1 MVRSLQL
8 PSHHRTGTRE
18 GLEGDN
24 GAWRPLCPEGGLHV
38 QRARWESIVQAL
50 SAPPQRV
57 HGNVHGGNLLT
68 DGQEVT
74 GIIDCDHLQLAP
86 RGYDLDCMAFGVRWR
101 LDGNQPSQPV
111 DRATPFITRHLL
123 TGYDAVSRL
132 TRQENDDLPAL
143 ALFTAASAFDGHED
157 LVKWVFDSVGLG
169 RWGSGGSARPI
180 TPLGSSGHPAHKV
193 AVRAPSV
200 IKRQPAGRHRQ
211 WRLWVRRRR
220 PAGNSRETTRTARTR
235 TRQAGQLHRGGTA
248 DSASQ
253 GGRGP
258 AACTQTRLT
267 LHNVYY
273 RRLTRGSCSSC
284 KNSRHSSWKP

>member
-1 MVRSLQL
+1 VSK
-8 PSHHRTGTRE
+8 
-18 GLEGDN
+18 D
-24 GAWRPLCPEGGLHV
+24 
-38 QRARWESIVQAL
+38 
-50 SAPPQRV
+50 
-57 HGNVHGGNLLT
+57 VHGGNLLT

-86 RGYDLDCMAFGVRWR
+86 RGYDLDCMAFGGRWR

-143 ALFTAASAFDGHED
+143 ALFTAASAFDGHEG
-157 LVKWVFDSVGLG
+157 LVKWVFDSVDLG

-180 TPLGSSGHPAHKV
+180 TPLGSSGHAAHEV
-193 AVRAPSV
+193 AVRASSV

-220 PAGNSRETTRTARTR
+220 PSSQLTGNSPHGQDENAPGWPASPRRDSGFSEPGRPRTSRM
-235 TRQAGQLHRGGTA
+235 H
-248 DSASQ
+248 
-253 GGRGP
+253 P
-258 AACTQTRLT
+258 
-267 LHNVYY
+267 
-273 RRLTRGSCSSC
+273 
-284 KNSRHSSWKP
+284 NSPHFT

>member
-24 GAWRPLCPEGGLHV
+24 GAWRPLCPEEGLHV

-86 RGYDLDCMAFGVRWR
+86 RGYDLDCMAFGGRWR

-143 ALFTAASAFDGHED
+143 ALFTAASAFDGHEG

-220 PAGNSRETTRTARTR
+220 PSSQLTGNSPHGQDENAPGWPASPRRDSGFSEPGRPRTSRM
-235 TRQAGQLHRGGTA
+235 H
-248 DSASQ
+248 
-253 GGRGP
+253 P
-258 AACTQTRLT
+258 
-267 LHNVYY
+267 
-273 RRLTRGSCSSC
+273 
-284 KNSRHSSWKP
+284 NSPHFT